1 MFEGEHTARMTREE
15 AIEAVCSYMAGIL
28 IAKNADYGNSSQ
40 ASPYLCPEVSAQAG
54 IEIRISDK
62 LARWRQLSKT
72 FRSAQNQPRVAE
84 SLEDTVLD
92 TMGYCVLW
100 LLAERHVVPGGH
112 VDKAITAF
120 LQRKKNVGQ
129 ESGQNQDV

>member
-1 MFEGEHTARMTREE
+1 MADGEPTTRMTREE

-40 ASPYLCPEVSAQAG
+40 RNPYLCPQISAQAG
-54 IEIRISDK
+54 IEVRISDK
-62 LARWRQLSKT
+62 LARWRQLSKPSEST
-72 FRSAQNQPRVAE
+72 QNQPRVAE

-100 LLAERHVVPGGH
+100 LLAERQMVPGGH
-112 VDKAITAF
+112 VDRAITAF
-120 LQRKKNVGQ
+120 LQKKK
-129 ESGQNQDV
+129 SGT